1 MASEEKNKVGKN
13 SPSSSAEEHAPKV
26 IGYYK
31 RQAWALKVFE
41 KIDQDNVVQD
51 GKNVILASSIIQS
64 KNDLYFPAF
73 IRINIKEKGQ
83 VAGAYLIIEDDDSF
97 QLYPLENAMEKLEM
111 DELLPFKYRTL
122 EQIDGDEFQVNWPEF
137 S

>member
-1 MASEEKNKVGKN
+1 MTLEDKSNKNTKSASASTE
-13 SPSSSAEEHAPKV
+13 ARAPKV

-31 RQAWALKVFE
+31 RQAWALKVFD
-41 KIDQDNVVQD
+41 KIDQDNIVED

-73 IRINIKEKGQ
+73 IRINIKENGK
-83 VAGAYLIIEDDDSF
+83 VEGAYLIIEEDDSF
-97 QLYPLENAMEKLEM
+97 QLLPLEKVMEELQV

-122 EQIDGDEFQVNWPEF
+122 EQIVGDKYQVNWPDF

>member
-1 MASEEKNKVGKN
+1 MTSEEKSNKNTKMSG
-13 SPSSSAEEHAPKV
+13 SSLEELAPKV

-31 RQAWALKVFE
+31 RQAWALKVFD
-41 KIDQDNVVQD
+41 KIEQDNIVKD

-73 IRINIKEKGQ
+73 MRINTKAKGQ
-83 VAGAYLIIEDDDSF
+83 VVGAYLIIEEDDSF
-97 QLYPLENAMEKLEM
+97 QLLPLERAMEEIQM
-111 DELLPFKYRTL
+111 DDLLPFKYRTL
-122 EQIDGDEFQVNWPEF
+122 EQIDGDETQVNWPDF

>member
-1 MASEEKNKVGKN
+1 MTSKDKSNRN
-13 SPSSSAEEHAPKV
+13 IHSSSSFVEDQAPKV

-31 RQAWALKVFE
+31 RQAWALKVFD
-41 KIDQDNVVQD
+41 KIDQGNIVAD
-51 GKNVILASSIIQS
+51 GTNVILASSIIQS

-73 IRINIKEKGQ
+73 MRINTKEKGE
-83 VAGAYLIIEDDDSF
+83 VVGAYLIIEEDESF
-97 QLYPLENAMEKLEM
+97 QLLPLERALEVLQM

-122 EQIDGDEFQVNWPEF
+122 EQINDDKYQVNWPDF